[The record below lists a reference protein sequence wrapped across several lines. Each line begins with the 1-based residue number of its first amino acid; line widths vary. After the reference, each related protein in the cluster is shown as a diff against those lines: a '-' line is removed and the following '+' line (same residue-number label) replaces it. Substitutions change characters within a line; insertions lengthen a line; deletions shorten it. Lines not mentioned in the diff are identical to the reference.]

1 MRAVSGWVPMSAGGM
16 VPVNGRTWNCPGSG
30 GLTETVETVK
40 GPVEMDAGTH
50 LSLFAHPDVA
60 PAQA

>member
-1 MRAVSGWVPMSAGGM
+1 MEL
-16 VPVNGRTWNCPGSG
+16 PGSG